1 MCNYESACKCSYNG
15 HCRHRVRGVCPYA
28 RIVLRASRSRGGLQA
43 HNALGNLNTHVKSVN
58 TFSTNDDPKEVMK
71 NIIIITSF
79 KHWLIII
86 VKNVKIQSQLVGQ
99 SLVPDMSLMIRYS
112 LPLVGQSI
120 TIDVCD
126 STGNLFV

>member
-1 MCNYESACKCSYNG
+1 MQLQWPLSTQGERSLPIRV
-15 HCRHRVRGVCPYA
+15 HCA
-28 RIVLRASRSRGGLQA
+28 KSLNSRGGLQA
-43 HNALGNLNTHVKSVN
+43 HIALGSLDTHVKSVN

-112 LPLVGQSI
+112 RR
-120 TIDVCD
+120 
-126 STGNLFV
+126 